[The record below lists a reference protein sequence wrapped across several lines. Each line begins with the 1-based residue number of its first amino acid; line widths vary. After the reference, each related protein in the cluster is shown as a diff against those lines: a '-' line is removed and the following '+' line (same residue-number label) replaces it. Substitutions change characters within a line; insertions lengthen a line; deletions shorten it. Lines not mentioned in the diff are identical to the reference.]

1 MCSWSPITQCN
12 QKEPTSHQL
21 VIIYAGIF
29 FVGFYS
35 LPMYWF
41 LVIRMA
47 SCLANA
53 FRITGPLWW
62 NSPHKGPV
70 PRSSVVCFVTNLKK
84 KNMLN
89 KQPNCLWFHT
99 SWNLHLPEITC
110 MVYTA
115 YCQIC
120 LCPWQMLNVR
130 VSLFWWRHN
139 DHDSVLNH
147 QPQDCLLNRLFR
159 RRSKKT
165 SKLRVT
171 GLCVGNSPLPVNS
184 PRKGPVT
191 RKLCPFD
198 DYIMSI
204 RCSVSKNVYYTA
216 RIWLSAAIVKYIP
229 WNISTVL

>member
-29 FVGFYS
+29 LSDFIHCPCIGFWWS
-35 LPMYWF
+35 GWRHALQTLF
-41 LVIRMA
+41 AL
-47 SCLANA
+47 LALCDG
-53 FRITGPLWW
+53 IPLT
-62 NSPHKGPV
+62 KGQY
-70 PRSSVVCFVTNLKK
+70 RGALLFALLQTWKK

-89 KQPNCLWFHT
+89 KQLNCLWFHT

-171 GLCVGNSPLPVNS
+171 GLCVGNSPWPVNS

-191 RKLCPFD
+191 RKMCPFD
-198 DYIMSI
+198 DVIMSI